1 MVRLAALGLAAV
13 GLGCEVAP
21 SIAAGSGSSDDGRVD
36 AATVATDAT
45 TTTGGEST
53 TGAEPAP
60 DACAS
65 ACVDLDHDPGRE
77 LCYAC
82 RCKHAFDDWLP
93 SPEQLQCDRAE
104 PIVTYEADLSTPE
117 GAWVP
122 AGIGVTHCAN
132 PSIFTGSCAQ
142 HSRLGQLEHGD
153 VMVRWI
159 CRDPYLDLDGRLL
172 YHDVAVIGQNVRT
185 GVACFWDD
193 VDDVTHGDDL
203 PPLDLEQATAAQRAE
218 FGAKFYVTEGE
229 NCTPCHDHDPFIY
242 TPYLASTD
250 WRSVAMDRGPYGL
263 VGLDGHVRATG
274 ARHLVSPR
282 ASPCTSCHRL
292 GDGKTCTTLAADA
305 LGAAKEAQY
314 EAAVLD
320 AMLPGS
326 PRWWMAYWMP
336 GAGAPITDEQEWHA
350 RFDDAR
356 AHVLACCETPGE
368 NVGDC
373 EWADVPA
380 R

>member
-1 MVRLAALGLAAV
+1 MKLASPIVVLAVFVLA
-13 GLGCEVAP
+13 CEAAP
-21 SIAAGSGSSDDGRVD
+21 SVAGSTDAGHVDGTTLASEDEASAGDDGT
-36 AATVATDAT
+36 TV
-45 TTTGGEST
+45 S
-53 TGAEPAP
+53 EPVP

-65 ACVDLDHDPGRE
+65 ACADVDHDPGRE

-82 RCKHAFDDWLP
+82 RCKAAFDDWLP
-93 SPEQLQCDRAE
+93 GPGELQCDLAA
-104 PIVTYEADLSTPE
+104 PIVTYEADLTTPE

-122 AGIGVTHCAN
+122 AGIGATRCAN

-159 CRDPYLDLDGRLL
+159 CRDPYLELDGRLL
-172 YHDVAVIGQNVRT
+172 YHDVAVIGHNVRT

-193 VDDVTHGDDL
+193 IDDVTHGDDL
-203 PPLDLEQATAAQRAE
+203 PPLDLEQATPAQREA
-218 FGAKFYVTEGE
+218 FAAKFYVTEGD
-229 NCTPCHDHDPFIY
+229 NCTPCHDHDPFVY
-242 TPYLASTD
+242 TPYLASTG
-250 WRSVAMDRGPYGL
+250 WRSVASDRGPYGL
-263 VGLDGHVRATG
+263 VGLDGRVRATG

-282 ASPCTSCHRL
+282 ASPCTGCHRL
-292 GDGKTCTTLAADA
+292 GDGKTCTSLAADA
-305 LGAAKEAQY
+305 LGAAKDEHH
-314 EAAVLD
+314 EAAVID

-336 GAGAPITDEQEWHA
+336 GPASPVTDAEQWHA

-356 AHVLACCETPGE
+356 AHVLACCERPGE
-368 NVGDC
+368 DIDDC

-380 R
+380 P